1 MWAAAR
7 ATSAAP
13 FYFKQH
19 EHYADGGLKAN
30 NPSMSGLT
38 TIHEYYTNAG
48 IWNYKLSVVA
58 SLGCGKFYSPLDAEF
73 RRHVPSMVHLNEIPD
88 HLRHLRLITTY
99 KIVREGYEDIKNL
112 GTPSKGFLFDVLFA
126 EVNHLRLNCNKYKNV
141 NGFDKSW
148 LPQIEQQDTLFTITQ
163 GLSSIHE
170 CSGGLSTAPS
180 HLDNQTAICKSPYNW
195 LPWN

>member
-19 EHYADGGLKAN
+19 EHYTDGGLKAN

-58 SLGCGKFYSPLDAEF
+58 SLGCGKFFKEIGPLDAEF
-73 RRHVPSMVHLNEIPD
+73 RRQIPRVVHLNDIPD
-88 HLRHLRLITTY
+88 HLRHLRLITAY
-99 KIVREGYEDIKNL
+99 LLIK
-112 GTPSKGFLFDVLFA
+112 
-126 EVNHLRLNCNKYKNV
+126 
-141 NGFDKSW
+141 
-148 LPQIEQQDTLFTITQ
+148 Q
-163 GLSSIHE
+163 
-170 CSGGLSTAPS
+170 
-180 HLDNQTAICKSPYNW
+180 
-195 LPWN
+195 

>member
-58 SLGCGKFYSPLDAEF
+58 SLGCGKFYKEMGPLDAEF
-73 RRHVPSMVHLNEIPD
+73 RRHIQSIIHLNDFPD
-88 HLRHLRLITTY
+88 HVRHLRLITAY
-99 KIVREGYEDIKNL
+99 KTVREGYKGIKNL
-112 GTPSKGFLFDVLFA
+112 GTQAKGFLLDVLLA
-126 EVNHLRLNCNKYKNV
+126 EVNLLRL
-141 NGFDKSW
+141 S
-148 LPQIEQQDTLFTITQ
+148 
-163 GLSSIHE
+163 
-170 CSGGLSTAPS
+170 
-180 HLDNQTAICKSPYNW
+180 
-195 LPWN
+195 